1 MPAQLKKLYGQLA
14 DIKARIP
21 DMEGGR
27 REVMEREAAS
37 IVKQINKLKAD
48 ADYVRKDQ

>member
-21 DMEGGR
+21 NMSGGR
-27 REVMEREAAS
+27 KEVMEREAAS
-37 IVKQINKLKAD
+37 IVKQINKLRAD
-48 ADYVRKDQ
+48 ADYMLKD